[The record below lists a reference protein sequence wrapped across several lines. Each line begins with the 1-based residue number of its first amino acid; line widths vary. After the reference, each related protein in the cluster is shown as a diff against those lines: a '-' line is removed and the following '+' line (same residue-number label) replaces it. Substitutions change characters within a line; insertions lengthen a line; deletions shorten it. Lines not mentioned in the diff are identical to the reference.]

1 MNNSTDNDL
10 GFPPEIIRFIGK
22 KWVVP
27 IFKEFENS
35 QQVRFSEFKQKFRI
49 TSKVLSEIL
58 GEMKDLGFIDKQEK
72 KSFPP
77 SITYTLSNLG
87 LDLLDVIDKLEKFSK
102 DTPIENK
109 TEVGDDKYLTKFA
122 IMLAIEKSILK
133 MGEPELKK
141 VKERLSDLN
150 YTLDDC
156 IYNPTPLKKVLCEL
170 FGNCYEDI
178 YRGIYNSLRDIDTD
192 KDITKFLHTMKV

>member
-1 MNNSTDNDL
+1 MINSTDNDL
-10 GFPPEIIRFIGK
+10 GFPSEIIRFIGK

-72 KSFPP
+72 RSFPP

-109 TEVGDDKYLTKFA
+109 IEVGDDKYLTKFA

-141 VKERLSDLN
+141 VKEKLSDLN

-156 IYNPTPLKKVLCEL
+156 IYNPIPLKKVLCEL

-178 YRGIYNSLRDIDTD
+178 YREIYNSLRDIDTD

>member
-1 MNNSTDNDL
+1 MTNSTDNEL

-27 IFKEFENS
+27 IFKEFESN
-35 QQVRFSEFKQKFRI
+35 QQVRFSEFKQKFKI

-72 KSFPP
+72 KLFPP
-77 SITYTLSNLG
+77 TVTYTLSNRG
-87 LDLLDVIDKLEKFSK
+87 LDLLDVIDKLEKFSR

-109 TEVGDDKYLTKFA
+109 TEVGDDKYLIKFA

-150 YTLDDC
+150 CTLDDC

-178 YRGIYNSLRDIDTD
+178 YRGIYNSL
-192 KDITKFLHTMKV
+192 KDVDADEEITKFLHTMKV